1 MPPQA
6 IAAVWISDPNDKP
19 LSRSTRIQALFG
31 LTNAEASLTCGIARG
46 MSLTEI
52 ADTRKISRHTVRNQL
67 KSVFTKT
74 GARSQ
79 ADLVRLVLSCPDL
92 NQELPVFGSGTET

>member
-1 MPPQA
+1 
-6 IAAVWISDPNDKP
+6 
-19 LSRSTRIQALFG
+19 
-31 LTNAEASLTCGIARG
+31 
-46 MSLTEI
+46 MSLIEI

-92 NQELPVFGSGTET
+92 NQ